1 LGGRPERGYFV
12 GRSVGR
18 NPLARAITDPL
29 VTAIAHSVGSSPDKL
44 RAAWENGMPVLEYE
58 PEMTWRYDGCQ
69 RLFQVVYDDQTEEE
83 RDEPSLLTSDERTFC
98 EPCRAERFGA
108 GPYEPE

>member
-1 LGGRPERGYFV
+1 
-12 GRSVGR
+12 
-18 NPLARAITDPL
+18 
-29 VTAIAHSVGSSPDKL
+29 
-44 RAAWENGMPVLEYE
+44 MPVLGSE
-58 PEMTWRYDGCQ
+58 PEMTWRCDGCQ

-108 GPYEPE
+108 GVYEPE